1 MMTTLNKQYFTLFT
15 RLMAASVFNAYRHDQ
30 PRSERTAKIDGLK
43 DAILRDFKC
52 LCDLVTADEIAQY
65 DQDLGRAAQSLK
77 AGYTAWVDAYWYGAT
92 PEEIANATYA
102 VSTLDWEQEMYET
115 IVESATARSWYTA
128 VDHFNDKRKLFGK
141 N

>member
-15 RLMAASVFNAYRHDQ
+15 RLMASSVFNAYRHDQ
-30 PRSERTAKIDGLK
+30 PRSERAAKIDGLQA
-43 DAILRDFKC
+43 AILRDFKC

-65 DQDLGRAAQSLK
+65 DEDLGRAAKSLK
-77 AGYTAWVDAYWYGAT
+77 AGYSAWIDAYWYGAT

-102 VSTLDWEQEMYET
+102 LSTMDWEQEMYET

-128 VDHFNDKRKLFGK
+128 VDHFNDRRNLFGK
-141 N
+141 